1 MCGQAKGAKDTVHL
15 EAIIK
20 DIIGEGNYT
29 EADKKNSRKV
39 LPHKNYNDSGRSI
52 PKRTMCQEIE
62 LLLRYNDFLSQSAT
76 KRHFYTF
83 EERLLE
89 IELIKQKI
97 DNIYIKFIFII

>member
-1 MCGQAKGAKDTVHL
+1 M
-15 EAIIK
+15 
-20 DIIGEGNYT
+20 IGDENYT

-39 LPHKNYNDSGRSI
+39 LPHKNYNDSGRSV

-62 LLLRYNDFLSQSAT
+62 LLLRFNDFVDKSSK